1 MQAGASSPTYTR
13 DLNLETG
20 LATGSFDEKTMIV
33 AKNQQETSRNRTNPT
48 MKAIRI
54 QEVSQKFNK

>member
-1 MQAGASSPTYTR
+1 
-13 DLNLETG
+13 LNLLIWVTKDYF
-20 LATGSFDEKTMIV
+20 FDEKTTVV

-48 MKAIRI
+48 MKAVRI